1 MTPQE
6 LLDFEAAHPGHS
18 AAKEQ
23 AIRDELGITEVRYY
37 VLLARAAESID
48 GIAHDPITARK
59 VREQG
64 EGRMFC
70 EPRTANSEDRLHR
83 RLHD

>member
-1 MTPQE
+1 MTPQQ
-6 LLDFEAAHPGHS
+6 LLDFEAAHPAHT

-23 AIRDELGITEVRYY
+23 AIRDQLGIDEVRYY

-59 VREQG
+59 VWEQG
-64 EGRMFC
+64 EGRVLG
-70 EPRTANSEDRLHR
+70 RG
-83 RLHD
+83 

>member
-18 AAKEQ
+18 TAKENV
-23 AIRDELGITEVRYY
+23 IRERFGINEVRYY

-48 GIAHDPITARK
+48 GIAHDPITARR

-64 EGRMFC
+64 EGRVFC
-70 EPRTANSEDRLHR
+70 QR
-83 RLHD
+83 RLP